1 MVSVPASIQRLR
13 SQARRL
19 TTPLAS
25 GQPEAGHMVWHVWG
39 SLRAGE
45 LPLVMLHGGSGSWT
59 HWLQAIDGL
68 LAQGR
73 QLWIPDLPGFGDSDA
88 VPGGV
93 DVDTMIE
100 PLRQGL
106 RLLLAQGQAAGAPL
120 CDLVGFSFGGMAA
133 GMLAAAD
140 AGLARRLVL
149 VGAPGMGIGRGL
161 AVRLKGWRHLDTP
174 EAQDLAHR
182 YNLQALMLHDA
193 AAIDADTLAL
203 HVLNVERDRLPR
215 RRLSHTDVLAQSL
228 QSVAAPVSAIYGAH
242 DALYPGAMMQEL
254 GLAFARHARRFQ
266 GLALVPDAGHWVMH
280 EQPRAFVAAL
290 SAALDG

>member
-1 MVSVPASIQRLR
+1 
-13 SQARRL
+13 
-19 TTPLAS
+19 
-25 GQPEAGHMVWHVWG
+25 MVWHVWG
-39 SLRAGE
+39 TLRAGE

-59 HWLQAIDGL
+59 HWLRSIEAL

-73 QLWIPDLPGFGDSDA
+73 QLWLPDLPGFGDSDA

-93 DVDTMIE
+93 DVDTMVE

-106 RLLLAQGQAAGAPL
+106 RLLLAPGGSTGAPL
-120 CDLVGFSFGGMAA
+120 CDLAGFSFGGMAA

-149 VGAPGMGIGRGL
+149 VGAPGMGIGQGQ
-161 AVRLKGWRHLDTP
+161 AVRLKGWRHLATP
-174 EAQDLAHR
+174 EAQEAAHR

-203 HVLNVERDRLPR
+203 HVRNVERDRLPR
-215 RRLSHTDVLAQSL
+215 RRLSHTDVLARSL
-228 QSVAAPVSAIYGAH
+228 QSVGCPVFALYGAH

-254 GLAFARHARRFQ
+254 DQAFARHARRFK
-266 GLALVPDAGHWVMH
+266 GLAMVPDAGHWVMH
-280 EQPRAFVAAL
+280 EQPQAFVAAL